1 MGSSFFAVFLLR
13 YCLLSDC
20 LLQNT
25 GSSLTDQ
32 SVRPACSLAVRRL
45 ASVLPEMPASPQ

>member
-1 MGSSFFAVFLLR
+1 MDSSFFCSFLLR
-13 YCLLSDC
+13 YCLLREC
-20 LLQNT
+20 FLQDT